1 MYILIL
7 VFVVPVIL
15 LVLFAN
21 AAKRGTRTGSVINPT
36 TTPAQ
41 QNAPLP
47 TKENIVRIFCN
58 LIDEGRISDAV
69 GMMDTTDDTV
79 RQSWG
84 VYLSNFSSFK
94 LVNIKSSS
102 IDETRNS
109 FEVDINVTLKK
120 NLSDLPIPNYPVQSF
135 QIGWLTCP
143 LFALTILLMDSTIN
157 QFAGFFRP
165 DHDPPFA

>member
-1 MYILIL
+1 LKNILKGSILYILIL

-120 NLSDLPIPNYPVQSF
+120 NLSDLTIPNY
-135 QIGWLTCP
+135 GWVNG
-143 LFALTILLMDSTIN
+143 MNKRWIN
-157 QFAGFFRP
+157 LAKKDNGLYKISEVATGP
-165 DHDPPFA
+165 